1 MAHTPQSLLDRVSGG
16 NDSPAWPQFLSLYR
30 PLLRRWLT
38 QYFLQEADADDVV
51 QDVLVVVV
59 AKMPEFRHGGGA
71 GAFRAWLRQILTHR
85 LQTHWRKSLRRPA
98 AGPLFDLTLA
108 ELADDSSS
116 LTKAWDEE
124 HDRHLISVLLDA
136 VKPEFQ
142 PTTWQAFWQT
152 SILETPVADVARSLG
167 LSPNAV
173 FIARS
178 RVLQRL
184 REEAAGLLDD

>member
-1 MAHTPQSLLDRVSGG
+1 MAHTPKSLLDRVSSG
-16 NDSPAWPQFLSLYR
+16 NDSPDWPQFLTLYR

-59 AKMPEFRHGGGA
+59 AKLPDFKHGGHA
-71 GAFRAWLRQILTHR
+71 GAFRGWLRQILTHR

-98 AGPLFDLTLA
+98 CGPLFDLTLA
-108 ELADDSSS
+108 ELADETSS
-116 LTKAWDEE
+116 LAKAWDEE
-124 HDRHLISVLLDA
+124 HDRHLIAVLLDV

-142 PTTWQAFWQT
+142 TTTWEAFWQS
-152 SILETPVADVARSLG
+152 SILERPIPHVARSLG
-167 LSPNAV
+167 LTQNAV